1 MLSQV
6 WQGAGSA
13 PLWPA
18 MLSAAR
24 WEADREASQLRTLV
38 ETHAFALGELQL
50 ADLIVLQQL
59 VALAFVGQRGY
70 CGPPITI
77 SHLRD
82 PITISHRSSNMADE
96 ATQQMDVNWIHSPFT
111 DGATHQVSP
120 LTLERAWG
128 GRRVIKLGSSAHVA
142 AAIEARRNLTNHAI
156 DVVLRHLTL
165 CPELSPQPDAGA
177 SSSWWRSE
185 WSMWAQSTDNSDG
198 VRRILTHFLRLWD
211 PDAVVGT
218 TRGAVV
224 GTAGGASSR
233 VSSERDDDDDDDRLP
248 CWDAWSYGGQP
259 LEPLSERTR
268 WADVAPLL
276 SFRMTKVRSGT

>member
-1 MLSQV
+1 M
-6 WQGAGSA
+6 
-13 PLWPA
+13 
-18 MLSAAR
+18 
-24 WEADREASQLRTLV
+24 
-38 ETHAFALGELQL
+38 
-50 ADLIVLQQL
+50 LQQL

-77 SHLRD
+77 SHVRD
-82 PITISHRSSNMADE
+82 PITISHRISNMADE

-111 DGATHQVSP
+111 DGSTHQVSP

-142 AAIEARRNLTNHAI
+142 AAIEARRNLTNRAI

-185 WSMWAQSTDNSDG
+185 WSTWAQSTDNSDG

>member
-70 CGPPITI
+70 CGTPITI
-77 SHLRD
+77 SHVRD
-82 PITISHRSSNMADE
+82 PITISHRISNMADE

-111 DGATHQVSP
+111 DGSTHQVSP

-128 GRRVIKLGSSAHVA
+128 GRRVIELGSSAHVA
-142 AAIEARRNLTNHAI
+142 AAIEARRNLTNRAI

-185 WSMWAQSTDNSDG
+185 WSTWAQSTDNSDG